1 MIRQILSDETMNR
14 KGYITLNDGVN
25 WDEYRKNPVLML
37 EHEDDKQPIGR
48 IDNIRFE
55 DNAWYGDLVFA
66 DTEEG
71 REKEKLYNE
80 GFYNAVSISGL
91 ATKVKREGVVYAVQ
105 FDVWEVS
112 LVAVPANPNAIAQRT
127 SDKSTLSVSFND
139 VDDKLIEPD
148 SLSAYQISTINK
160 FKENME
166 ANNKPETEVKEE
178 ALKAPESVEAAPE
191 EPSAEHKGFMSRVLS
206 SLSAIT
212 SMLNDRKEEA
222 QAQPEAESLKAPEA
236 AEAPETEKTETEQ
249 EAQKAP
255 EGKEE
260 LSAKPEP
267 KIFNIHEKTPKIK
280 MTAFKSVNDY
290 LRSDEGQYKFR
301 QIQKLSAVPS
311 KELRRPENATPVEFV
326 REYSALMAND
336 PGFMSFMGNVTFQNA
351 DGPKEVFSKT
361 LDKLNIGENSIDFLE
376 TSPDLAKITWLS
388 LFYRVLL
395 PENSWADRC
404 MRVSGDSHA
413 GVIWINSAMNPKVY
427 VGSRAP
433 LNAKTSYYEDIPV
446 ALAEKVFSMEPIGW
460 QPATTDVLAYNN
472 RATGQ
477 SEAMR
482 VVVNKIHNY
491 WLQMFAEAASV
502 KVPMSGPDT
511 FAVDASTFPIND
523 AATGTLLEFAL
534 KNITQMQ
541 KGFINQNYTMD
552 YNEAVMVMAAAYFE
566 QLQNDPLI
574 TSILSKQTG
583 RVGPMTVQYSGFE
596 AMPRS
601 TVAAYDTASSK
612 VVDAE
617 LYCDGKVN
625 ADGTIPSYTPPV
637 LTATAYD
644 IALGFIPGEAII
656 AQGNTNVHMVQNPND
671 YSWVMSM
678 DIRSGA
684 GAARKG
690 GLGIGIIIPAV
701 SA

>member
-1 MIRQILSDETMNR
+1 
-14 KGYITLNDGVN
+14 
-25 WDEYRKNPVLML
+25 
-37 EHEDDKQPIGR
+37 
-48 IDNIRFE
+48 
-55 DNAWYGDLVFA
+55 
-66 DTEEG
+66 
-71 REKEKLYNE
+71 
-80 GFYNAVSISGL
+80 
-91 ATKVKREGVVYAVQ
+91 
-105 FDVWEVS
+105 
-112 LVAVPANPNAIAQRT
+112 
-127 SDKSTLSVSFND
+127 
-139 VDDKLIEPD
+139 
-148 SLSAYQISTINK
+148 
-160 FKENME
+160 
-166 ANNKPETEVKEE
+166 
-178 ALKAPESVEAAPE
+178 
-191 EPSAEHKGFMSRVLS
+191 
-206 SLSAIT
+206 
-212 SMLNDRKEEA
+212 
-222 QAQPEAESLKAPEA
+222 
-236 AEAPETEKTETEQ
+236 
-249 EAQKAP
+249 
-255 EGKEE
+255 
-260 LSAKPEP
+260 
-267 KIFNIHEKTPKIK
+267 
-280 MTAFKSVNDY
+280 
-290 LRSDEGQYKFR
+290 
-301 QIQKLSAVPS
+301 
-311 KELRRPENATPVEFV
+311 
-326 REYSALMAND
+326 MAND